1 MKVIDLVIPCYNEEE
16 VLKEISSRLYEKMGR
31 LIGNKILFQLLTE
44 SVLSQ
49 LLHMVL
55 LSQLPASVYPF

>member
-31 LIGNKILFQLLTE
+31 LIGNKIVSDE
-44 SVLSQ
+44 SKIV
-49 LLHMVL
+49 
-55 LSQLPASVYPF
+55 FIN